1 MSHNP
6 RLFLATIVYL
16 TPQSETRSLEVA
28 VMAVDEQDAIRA
40 STKAVRQLLPDADI
54 IGGALEYLDDAPNA
68 REEAPN
74 ARGLTA
80 PTVPA
85 SRTVH

>member
-6 RLFLATIVYL
+6 RLYLASVLFTVKG
-16 TPQSETRSLEVA
+16 QRRSIEAA
-28 VMAVDEQDAIRA
+28 VMAVDEQDAIRSA
-40 STKAVRQLLPDADI
+40 MDAIREIYPDADI
-54 IGGALEYLDDAPNA
+54 IGGMLEPLDDADA